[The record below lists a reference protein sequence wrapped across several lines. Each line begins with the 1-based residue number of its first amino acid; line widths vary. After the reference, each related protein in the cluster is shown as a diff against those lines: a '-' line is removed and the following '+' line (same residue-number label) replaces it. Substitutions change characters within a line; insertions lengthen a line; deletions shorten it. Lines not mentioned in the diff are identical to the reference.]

1 MPIHKAATAL
11 LSLLLVT
18 TTHAGDELQPIE
30 ICTDMSLIARQVMI
44 ARQQDRPMSSTL
56 PEATNQIK
64 KWGDKYGLEMDL
76 DEAEEMAADMVM
88 AAYEEMISSGDKF
101 KRQRTTEFENAFFKE
116 CYEELTS
123 DSEE

>member
-30 ICTDMSLIARQVMI
+30 ICTGMSLIARQVMI

-56 PEATNQIK
+56 PETTNQIK

-88 AAYEEMISSGDKF
+88 AAYEEMISSGDKYSG
-101 KRQRTTEFENAFFKE
+101 KGQPSLKTPSSKSVTK
-116 CYEELTS
+116 S
-123 DSEE
+123 